1 MAILVTKT
9 DVANKALSALAE
21 SALKNNINIS
31 QSASAKHLLLHFDSA
46 FQSALMVHD
55 WTFAT
60 GYTDGPMVLLRDN
73 PSSGYLY
80 AYQYP
85 KDCLVVRQVALEKQ
99 FRNNVDLRPEE
110 EIPFKEVPSED
121 GLMEVHT
128 NLQYAAAEFT
138 RNIPVEGSYPLS
150 FARVAAA
157 YLALDA
163 GPSIITNNFSK
174 VQNRLELNIEK
185 WKQMA
190 VAEDLLRQ
198 SKKQRPLSP
207 FLQARFVT

>member
-174 VQNRLELNIEK
+174 VQNRLERNIEK